1 MQDSNSLIQ
10 QVAQEIA
17 ASATTSATAAGPANT
32 SPESQRDYRNPRD
45 NQRQVSSDHIDALN
59 EVFALF
65 RINYHNQYYKA
76 YSDTQVLNQI
86 KKLWLESL
94 SAFAPETIRRGAK
107 KVIEES
113 EYLPT
118 LNRMLRACQGD
129 PEKFGLLD
137 AHRAYVEACRA
148 PSPKAAYAWSH
159 PAIYHAGVASDWF
172 FIANNNERTAF
183 PIFERHYLKLCERVM
198 NGESLPAPQ
207 IHALPEKIETPLTKE
222 ENLARMDALRK
233 QLDL

>member
-1 MQDSNSLIQ
+1 MQDSKTLIQ
-10 QVAQEIA
+10 QVAHEIA
-17 ASATTSATAAGPANT
+17 ASSTTSPIAAGHSEQA
-32 SPESQRDYRNPRD
+32 SSQSHKREA
-45 NQRQVSSDHIDALN
+45 SSDHIDALN

-94 SAFAPETIRRGAK
+94 SQFAPETILRGAR

-118 LNRMLRACQGD
+118 LHRMIRACQGD

-148 PSPKAAYAWSH
+148 PSPKATYAWSH
-159 PAIYHAGVASDWF
+159 PAIYHAGCASDWF
-172 FIANNNERTAF
+172 FLANNNEKTAF
-183 PIFERHYLKLCERVM
+183 PIFERYYLKLCERVM
-198 NGESLPAPQ
+198 NGEELPAPN
-207 IHALPEKIETPLTKE
+207 ILAIPKNIEQPLTKE
-222 ENLARMDALRK
+222 ENLKRMEDLRK
-233 QLDL
+233 QLNL

>member
-1 MQDSNSLIQ
+1 MQDSKPIIQ
-10 QVAQEIA
+10 QVAQEIEA
-17 ASATTSATAAGPANT
+17 LSKTSPTAAG
-32 SPESQRDYRNPRD
+32 R
-45 NQRQVSSDHIDALN
+45 SDPSEKNAGGQNFRRERTITDAHIDALN
-59 EVFALF
+59 EIFALF

-94 SAFAPETIRRGAK
+94 SQFAPETILRGAR

-118 LNRMLRACQGD
+118 LNRMMRACQGD
-129 PEKFGLLD
+129 PEKFGLID

-159 PAIYHAGVASDWF
+159 PAIYHAGCASDWF
-172 FIANNNERTAF
+172 FLSSNAEKTAF

-198 NGESLPAPQ
+198 NGEELPAPSVL
-207 IHALPEKIETPLTKE
+207 ALPQTIETPLSKE
-222 ENLARMDALRK
+222 ENLKRMEELRK
-233 QLDL
+233 QLEL

>member
-1 MQDSNSLIQ
+1 MRDSNPIIQ
-10 QVAQEIA
+10 QVAQEIEA
-17 ASATTSATAAGPANT
+17 LSKTSPTAAGQT
-32 SPESQRDYRNPRD
+32 EGPEQAFRRERTI
-45 NQRQVSSDHIDALN
+45 SDAHIDALN
-59 EVFALF
+59 EIFALF

-94 SAFAPETIRRGAK
+94 SQFAPETILRGAR

-118 LNRMLRACQGD
+118 LNRMIRACQGD
-129 PEKFGLLD
+129 PEKFGLID

-148 PSPKAAYAWSH
+148 PSPKAAYQWSH
-159 PAIYHAGVASDWF
+159 PAIYHAGCASDWF
-172 FIANNNERTAF
+172 FLANNPEKTAF

-198 NGESLPAPQ
+198 NGEELPALNIP
-207 IHALPEKIETPLTKE
+207 ALPQEIETPLSKE
-222 ENLARMDALRK
+222 ENAKRMEALRK
-233 QLDL
+233 QLEL

>member
-1 MQDSNSLIQ
+1 MSK
-10 QVAQEIA
+10 
-17 ASATTSATAAGPANT
+17 TSPTAAGPNSGSADQQERRTPPT
-32 SPESQRDYRNPRD
+32 SA
-45 NQRQVSSDHIDALN
+45 HIDALN
-59 EVFALF
+59 EIFALF

-94 SAFAPETIRRGAK
+94 SQFAPETILRGAR

-113 EYLPT
+113 EFLPT
-118 LNRMLRACQGD
+118 LNRMMRACQGD

-137 AHRAYVEACRA
+137 AHKAYVEACRA
-148 PSPKAAYAWSH
+148 PSPKAGYHWSH
-159 PAIYHAGVASDWF
+159 PAIYHAGCAADWF
-172 FIANNNERTAF
+172 FLATNSEKVAF

-198 NGESLPAPQ
+198 NGEQLPAPNAP
-207 IHALPEKIETPLTKE
+207 ALPQTIETPLSKE
-222 ENLARMDALRK
+222 ENQKRMEALRK

>member
-17 ASATTSATAAGPANT
+17 ASQNSSTTAAGQADNTQRGEQERPA
-32 SPESQRDYRNPRD
+32 PGDG
-45 NQRQVSSDHIDALN
+45 HIDAIN
-59 EVFALF
+59 QVFALF
-65 RINYHNQYYKA
+65 RINYHNQYYAGFK
-76 YSDTQVLNQI
+76 DTELLNQA
-86 KKLWLESL
+86 KRLWLNSL
-94 SAFAPETIRRGAK
+94 AQFSPETILRGAR

-118 LNRMLRACQGD
+118 LHRMIRACQGE
-129 PEKFGLLD
+129 PGKFGLVD
-137 AHRAYVEACRA
+137 AHQAYVEACRA

-159 PAIYHAGVASDWF
+159 PAVYHAGCASDWYF
-172 FIANNNERTAF
+172 LTTNAEKTAF

-198 NGESLPAPQ
+198 NGVTLPAPNVP
-207 IHALPEKIETPLTKE
+207 ALPETIERPLSKE
-222 ENLARMDALRK
+222 ENAKRMEELRK

>member
-1 MQDSNSLIQ
+1 MQESNPLIQ

-17 ASATTSATAAGPANT
+17 ASSRTSPTAAGPSEPAR
-32 SPESQRDYRNPRD
+32 EQRCPATA
-45 NQRQVSSDHIDALN
+45 DHIDAVN

-94 SAFAPETIRRGAK
+94 RQFAPETILRGAK

-118 LNRMLRACQGD
+118 LNRMIRACQGD
-129 PEKFGLLD
+129 PEEFGLPD
-137 AHRAYVEACRA
+137 AHTAYLEACRA
-148 PSPKAAYAWSH
+148 PSPKAAYRWSH
-159 PAIYHAGVASDWF
+159 PAVYHAGQASDWF
-172 FIANNNERTAF
+172 FLTSNSEKVAF
-183 PIFERHYLKLCERVM
+183 PVFERHYQRLCEKVM
-198 NGESLPAPQ
+198 NGVELPSPSAP
-207 IHALPEKIETPLTKE
+207 ALPETIETPLSKE
-222 ENLARMDALRK
+222 ENQQRLQSLRE
-233 QLDL
+233 QLDI